1 MDELVE
7 SWFVDH
13 FHGSA
18 IAQHTAHYNLV
29 RGAVDALKP
38 ALAKVPEAPA
48 RAALIDRWFADHFPG
63 SQVDT
68 NAEHFE
74 LVRDAIADLKVRVA
88 APPAA

>member
-18 IAQHTAHYNLV
+18 IARNTEHFNIV
-29 RGAVDALKP
+29 RGAVDALKRD
-38 ALAKVPEAPA
+38 LAKAPA
-48 RAALIDRWFADHFPG
+48 AAQGALIDRWFADRFPG

-68 NAEHFE
+68 KPEHFA
-74 LVRDAIADLKVRVA
+74 LVRAAVADLNTRLA
-88 APPAA
+88 APPTT

>member
-13 FHGSA
+13 FHASA
-18 IAQHTAHYNLV
+18 IAQHTAHFNIV

-38 ALAKVPEAPA
+38 DLAKTPA
-48 RAALIDRWFADHFPG
+48 AAQGALIDRWFADRFPG

-68 NAEHFE
+68 QAEHFE
-74 LVRDAIADLKVRVA
+74 LVRGAIADLKTRLA
-88 APPAA
+88 APPTS